1 MIGQFLLL
9 GLVAVFGVQ
18 HVAAVTL
25 DGPLDQ
31 LVLAV
36 GIAEMAIGVWAL
48 LSAFRELGPNM
59 TPLPRPIDGGSL
71 VRHGIYARIRHP
83 IYAGLMLASIGWATA
98 TRSVPAFAA
107 AVALC
112 LFMDVKARR
121 EEAWLLERYPEYAA
135 YRLHTRRFLPG
146 VY

>member
-1 MIGQFLLL
+1 VIGQVLLL
-9 GLVAVFGVQ
+9 GLVAVLGVQ
-18 HVAAVTL
+18 HVPAVTL

-48 LSAFRELGPNM
+48 LSAFRELGPNL
-59 TPLPRPIDGGSL
+59 TPLPRPAAHSSL
-71 VRHGIYARIRHP
+71 VRSGIYARLRHP

-98 TRSVPAFAA
+98 TRSLPAFAS
-107 AVALC
+107 AVVLC
-112 LFMDVKARR
+112 LFLDVKARR
-121 EEAWLLERYPEYAA
+121 EEAWLVERYPEYAA
-135 YRLHTRRFLPG
+135 YRLQTRRFLPG